1 MPPPQ
6 RCEIESELIEI
17 ESELEPC
24 SLSPL
29 PPSPLSLSRY
39 VSRAPPCPSPLPPA
53 LRPSPSPSPLPLPQ
67 ACTHRQLDLATTLH
81 DRKGQED
88 AFLQLGG
95 LAQAQGEYREAHEYF
110 EKAFHEAQGH
120 QDTETAN
127 LARLSLGVTDGSR
140 EFDEFIKGMAA
151 A

>member
-1 MPPPQ
+1 VLRLTRAAP
-6 RCEIESELIEI
+6 
-17 ESELEPC
+17 
-24 SLSPL
+24 
-29 PPSPLSLSRY
+29 PPSPLRP
-39 VSRAPPCPSPLPPA
+39 AFPPPPPPPLPF
-53 LRPSPSPSPLPLPQ
+53 PQ

>member
-1 MPPPQ
+1 LRSPPQ
-6 RCEIESELIEI
+6 RYEIERDRICTRPFL
-17 ESELEPC
+17 
-24 SLSPL
+24 
-29 PPSPLSLSRY
+29 PLSR
-39 VSRAPPCPSPLPPA
+39 SRAASHARPPRPSPLPPPPC
-53 LRPSPSPSPLPLPQ
+53 LPPYPLPLPLPFPQ

-81 DRKGQED
+81 DHKGQED

-151 A
+151 V

>member
-6 RCEIESELIEI
+6 RCEIESEI
-17 ESELEPC
+17 EPC
-24 SLSPL
+24 SLSP
-29 PPSPLSLSRY
+29 PPPVPSLALALRLT
-39 VSRAPPCPSPLPPA
+39 RAPPCPSPLPPA

-127 LARLSLGVTDGSR
+127 LARLSLGVTGGSR

>member
-24 SLSPL
+24 SLSP
-29 PPSPLSLSRY
+29 PPPVPSLALALRLTRPPL
-39 VSRAPPCPSPLPPA
+39 PLPPA